1 MKKKAWKLDKKQ
13 VKQFQL
19 KQARK
24 NKQIRFEIFSKPKEA

>member
-13 VKQFQL
+13 VKQFKL

-24 NKQIRFEIFSKPKEA
+24 NKKIRFELFSSPKEA